1 MTKNKFSILIWK
13 EVYFGETE
21 AVVQRCSVRK
31 VLLETSQ
38 NSQENIC
45 ARASFLI
52 KKTLAQVFSCE
63 FCEISE
69 NTFFYRTLL
78 AAVFW
83 ESPASRK
90 SSYSFLM
97 TSVVLSIKLYLTQ
110 DFPGL
115 ALENYKC

>member
-1 MTKNKFSILIWK
+1 MTKNKFSILIGK

-21 AVVQRCSVRK
+21 AVVQRCSVKK

-69 NTFFYRTLL
+69 NTFFYRTAFGGCFL
-78 AAVFW
+78 
-83 ESPASRK
+83 RK
-90 SSYSFLM
+90 SSFEKIFNSFLM

-110 DFPGL
+110 DFPEL
-115 ALENYKC
+115 ALENYRC